1 MIVETVQLENGVMKH
16 QRLKVTA
23 LLATIVLL
31 ELTLRK
37 SILVQME
44 RQVRQALVI
53 QHQLNVS
60 MELLVSTI
68 RKEQVIVME
77 THQSVQQSTW
87 CVLQEVTNQK
97 IVPQERTF

>member
-23 LLATIVLL
+23 LLATIAQL

-37 SILVQME
+37 SILVLME
-44 RQVRQALVI
+44 RQVRLALDI

-60 MELLVSTI
+60 MELLVNTI
-68 RKEQVIVME
+68 RKEQVVAME
-77 THQSVQQSTW
+77 THQSVHRSTMY
-87 CVLQEVTNQK
+87 VLQVLTNQK
-97 IVPQERTF
+97 IVTLERTF